1 MPVGPQ
7 GQKRP
12 RSVTA
17 NAVRVARIS
26 VGEADEQYVDDRP
39 RERAR
44 KVVTRTAQ
52 MSARQKR
59 AAKP

>member
-44 KVVTRTAQ
+44 KVVTRTARV
-52 MSARQKR
+52 ARQKGT
-59 AAKP
+59 AKS